1 MKEYNNITLRDSQ
14 ETIKEFLLQILNEN
28 NKNENIYSNIMNI
41 KKNYENFINDFKN
54 KSFSQNDFAKY
65 LFNQLIIIKQ

>member
-28 NKNENIYSNIMNI
+28 NNNQNIYSNIINI
-41 KKNYENFINDFKN
+41 KNKYENFINDFKN
-54 KSFSQNDFAKY
+54 KSFSKNDFAEY
-65 LFNQLIIIKQ
+65 LFNQLIK